1 MGSFYSTCSASGM
14 TLTGQKTSILLL
26 VPGYSS
32 NFKEHLG
39 MIVSDGCQTFFSPF
53 GFPIHGEYDDYGYI
67 TNIVRTKSVDILEEY
82 FGIGIDYILQN
93 IGDDDLKDIKN
104 KEVYGT
110 LGRTYFRTE
119 ILEYLERGWDTI
131 SLSNPSKYSREERL
145 KTLFEFIESKSKR
158 KSINID
164 DLINKSKKNPL
175 TDDEKIIVMDSI
187 KSSISDY
194 DIRSSSYITTL
205 ANKNM
210 FLELDITLDMKDE
223 ILKQQSM
230 LGALT
235 YLRKNLIPSTYGS
248 QQDNWS
254 ELYNFND
261 FVNDIL
267 ADNIE
272 SWGEPNSMEVDII
285 NHHKIIK
292 RDRKLNSLIN
302 D

>member
-131 SLSNPSKYSREERL
+131 SLSNPSK
-145 KTLFEFIESKSKR
+145 
-158 KSINID
+158 
-164 DLINKSKKNPL
+164 
-175 TDDEKIIVMDSI
+175 
-187 KSSISDY
+187 
-194 DIRSSSYITTL
+194 
-205 ANKNM
+205 
-210 FLELDITLDMKDE
+210 
-223 ILKQQSM
+223 
-230 LGALT
+230 
-235 YLRKNLIPSTYGS
+235 
-248 QQDNWS
+248 
-254 ELYNFND
+254 
-261 FVNDIL
+261 
-267 ADNIE
+267 
-272 SWGEPNSMEVDII
+272 
-285 NHHKIIK
+285 
-292 RDRKLNSLIN
+292 
-302 D
+302 